1 MQKRKS
7 AISLEKLDL
16 DQTPVLID
24 CPQCH
29 SFISTAD
36 INQNNKIAKCSHC
49 NHIFSYDDQDYW
61 DPFGLPTATQPAGL
75 EVLRLPNFM
84 EIKIQH
90 FQTSN
95 QNFWSLLFFTI
106 IWNIFLLVF
115 VFAGISS
122 GEYMVLAFTSVHL
135 MVGLGLIFNVFSKLF
150 NYTRVYI
157 DDKQLC
163 INTGPLNFFKK
174 SQCFD
179 VADIKQL
186 FVRTTEH
193 RNSKGHKVINHALLT
208 QNEDGT
214 STLLINNLD
223 QKTLYY
229 LEKEIERYLK
239 IVDRPVT
246 D

>member
-1 MQKRKS
+1 
-7 AISLEKLDL
+7 
-16 DQTPVLID
+16 
-24 CPQCH
+24 
-29 SFISTAD
+29 
-36 INQNNKIAKCSHC
+36 
-49 NHIFSYDDQDYW
+49 
-61 DPFGLPTATQPAGL
+61 
-75 EVLRLPNFM
+75 
-84 EIKIQH
+84 
-90 FQTSN
+90 
-95 QNFWSLLFFTI
+95 
-106 IWNIFLLVF
+106 
-115 VFAGISS
+115 
-122 GEYMVLAFTSVHL
+122 MVLAFTSVHL

-193 RNSKGHKVINHALLT
+193 RNSKGHKVK
-208 QNEDGT
+208 NEDGT